1 MEVEMRKSNTVSS
14 FGSLFTSM
22 TAMVSPAHEVITQKP
37 LYSTIPPLK
46 LRPSIGSLAVGL
58 FHQID
63 SWKRRRAQRK
73 TLAALDERLLD
84 DIGIARHDAA
94 EEAAKPFWIG

>member
-1 MEVEMRKSNTVSS
+1 MRKANAVSP

-37 LYSTIPPLK
+37 LYSAIPPLE
-46 LRPSIGSLAVGL
+46 LRPSISSFTGGL
-58 FHQID
+58 FDRID

-73 TLAALDERLLD
+73 TLASLDDRLLD

-94 EEAAKPFWIG
+94 KEAAKPFWLY